1 MSESDLSKLSARVL
15 RTRRKKLIA
24 RLPPLEQLLRGSV
37 IERYKRCGK
46 AGCHCQEGRGHGPK
60 FYLSVSYP
68 KSPPRMIYVPEPY
81 LEAVRESLAR
91 YAGVREL
98 LKEICAINLELLR
111 RREPFEEEP

>member
-15 RTRRKKLIA
+15 RTRRKKLIE
-24 RLPPLEQLLRGSV
+24 RLPPFEQLLRGSV

-68 KSPPRMIYVPEPY
+68 KSRPKMVYVPGRY
-81 LEAVRESLAR
+81 LEPVRESLAR
-91 YAGVREL
+91 YAGVGES

-111 RREPFEEEP
+111 RREPFEKDP